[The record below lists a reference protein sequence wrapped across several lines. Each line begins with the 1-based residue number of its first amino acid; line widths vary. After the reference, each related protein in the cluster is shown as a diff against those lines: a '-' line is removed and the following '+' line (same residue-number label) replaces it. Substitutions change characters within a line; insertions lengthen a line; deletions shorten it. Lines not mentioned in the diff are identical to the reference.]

1 MLFSGS
7 AWLVATPLPWR
18 RSPLLA
24 RLPPPPVWSASAP
37 FLSVFNNIM
46 INLNVDNVIIMMVS
60 KVVTIAADLSKEEV
74 PAQIV
79 KEAVEKLGGRIWI
92 HLEPTRNHISICR
105 CGQFGC
111 KKWFL
116 LRTWCAGEFCR
127 HSDVWLR
134 WDFGRCRL
142 WQSKYR
148 GLCHQPQVFM
158 HHSPVYWLV
167 QTPKPPIAN
176 WMNVSNLFGA
186 S

>member
-18 RSPLLA
+18 RSPLLT

-79 KEAVEKLGGRIWI
+79 KEAVEKLGGRI
-92 HLEPTRNHISICR
+92 
-105 CGQFGC
+105 
-111 KKWFL
+111 
-116 LRTWCAGEFCR
+116 
-127 HSDVWLR
+127 
-134 WDFGRCRL
+134 
-142 WQSKYR
+142 
-148 GLCHQPQVFM
+148 
-158 HHSPVYWLV
+158 
-167 QTPKPPIAN
+167 
-176 WMNVSNLFGA
+176 
-186 S
+186 